1 MNNFSKNRYFIL
13 IKKEKILFKAIDIDN
28 KNILTKNISSINNS
42 SNDIFNLAENFLSN
56 NIFEIEKNLK
66 NFIKEIYIIFES
78 DLFFEVTTSF
88 KFSLDKT
95 NNNHSYITDSLIEIR
110 NQFKK
115 YSPKDKIIH
124 MAINQFT
131 LGDRNYF
138 TLPENII
145 SNELIVQ
152 VNFICLKEKIINDLK
167 KILSKYQISLNKLL
181 SYNYLKGINDCSDN
195 DICSLADQSINGL
208 IKNEVL
214 ISDKV
219 PKKQGFFEK
228 FFNFFN

>member
-1 MNNFSKNRYFIL
+1 
-13 IKKEKILFKAIDIDN
+13 
-28 KNILTKNISSINNS
+28 
-42 SNDIFNLAENFLSN
+42 
-56 NIFEIEKNLK
+56 
-66 NFIKEIYIIFES
+66 
-78 DLFFEVTTSF
+78 
-88 KFSLDKT
+88 
-95 NNNHSYITDSLIEIR
+95 
-110 NQFKK
+110 
-115 YSPKDKIIH
+115 

-181 SYNYLKGINDCSDN
+181 SYKYLKGINDCSDN